1 MFYQSM
7 PDDHQEDR
15 WGLVGQVGDP
25 FREDRELNL
34 PCWRCGQAP
43 LVIAERNWMATN
55 HDHSQEYQIRLACP
69 ACGAADEFRVNAKQ
83 EGRLSRLKHSHH
95 QPQVSDLIP
104 LSK

>member
-7 PDDHQEDR
+7 AGDHDEDR

-34 PCWRCGQAP
+34 PCFKCGHAP

-69 ACGAADEFRVNAKQ
+69 HCGSSDEFRVNAGA
-83 EGRLSRLKHSHH
+83 EGQLTKLKHGHA
-95 QPQVSDLIP
+95 QPHEGDLRP
-104 LSK
+104 E